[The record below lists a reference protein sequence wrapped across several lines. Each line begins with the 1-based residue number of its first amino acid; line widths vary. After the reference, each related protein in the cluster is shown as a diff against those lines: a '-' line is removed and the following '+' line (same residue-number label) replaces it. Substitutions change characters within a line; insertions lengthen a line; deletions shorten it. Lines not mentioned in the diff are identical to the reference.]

1 MYNLCTKLWN
11 EFEMKNIGEYH
22 DLYLKTDV
30 LLIVDVFEVFR
41 NMRLKYYGQ
50 DLRLIC
56 DAMFRMT
63 DVELD
68 LSSDTDMYQFIE
80 EIGIVKLMINI

>member
-30 LLIVDVFEVFR
+30 LLIADVFEVFR

-56 DAMFRMT
+56 DAMFKMT